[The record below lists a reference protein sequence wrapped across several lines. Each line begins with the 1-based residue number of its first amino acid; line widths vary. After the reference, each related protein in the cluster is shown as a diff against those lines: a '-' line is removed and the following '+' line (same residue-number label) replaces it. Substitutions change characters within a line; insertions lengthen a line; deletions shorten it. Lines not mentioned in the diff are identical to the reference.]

1 MLCTAAQ
8 RALSEPIDEAIGMSQ
23 MMRLRF
29 SRARAMLISSP
40 QTSYLCSCAEAA
52 HRASSYRGML
62 VRAHQRACSSL
73 EHEPQVSRYGWHVK
87 VHS

>member
-1 MLCTAAQ
+1 
-8 RALSEPIDEAIGMSQ
+8 MSQ

-29 SRARAMLISSP
+29 SRIRAMLISSP
-40 QTSYLCSCAEAA
+40 QTSYLCSCAEAS
-52 HRASSYRGML
+52 HSASSYRGML

-73 EHEPQVSRYGWHVK
+73 EHQPQVSGSGWHVK